1 MDFSVFFSSGTV
13 KKVKAS
19 DWRKTVGAG
28 GIWDSATA
36 ITSGAILD
44 VSGHDVLVLKDNQII
59 KILLETSINEKE
71 VGIFVPAGFENMVV
85 TDVAGTVK
93 RLKYD
98 EQTYDAKISYVLSD
112 PNSISVSIN
121 DQLLAGDLIAFD
133 EQSSIEIEFTLG
145 DYNVY
150 MKTGFDIIGL
160 SNVW

>member
-1 MDFSVFFSSGTV
+1 
-13 KKVKAS
+13 
-19 DWRKTVGAG
+19 
-28 GIWDSATA
+28 
-36 ITSGAILD
+36 
-44 VSGHDVLVLKDNQII
+44 
-59 KILLETSINEKE
+59 
-71 VGIFVPAGFENMVV
+71 MVV